1 MSKLTAQRVSDSI
14 ITSSTTIGAV
24 FSAQKAFLKKTNRLN
39 PVILHDKMDK
49 NGIAQLSNVKI
60 FDVRQTRHDN
70 DEDLGR
76 KKAIVTALYT
86 NGLIER
92 PLKKKIPKTT
102 T

>member
-1 MSKLTAQRVSDSI
+1 LTGQRVSDSVL
-14 ITSSTTIGAV
+14 SATTIGGV
-24 FSAQKAFLKKTNRLN
+24 LSAQKALLKKTNRLN
-39 PVILHDKMDK
+39 PVLLHEKMDK
-49 NGIAQLSNVKI
+49 NGAAQLSNVKI

-86 NGLIER
+86 NGLITKALR
-92 PLKKKIPKTT
+92 KKAPKTT